1 MMRPMLATFACALLA
16 GCTSGAGTPPPQA
29 AAQVSSA
36 PAIAG
41 AIKGVHHIGI
51 TVSNIDDTLAFYS
64 RSVPYE
70 LVERRMVDAAT
81 FPAQVLARRE
91 GQIEVALVRTPT
103 VFLQLIDIDPATK
116 APPERRPVTGPGY
129 THICFQS
136 PSTAPKY
143 DVFKANGLDML
154 SRGDGPVDLG
164 GYGVTYAYG
173 FDPDGIMIEME
184 QLTPE
189 VIAAHGELGTKRM
202 RFPAWATHI
211 GTVTGDKEQ
220 MVAFYTKILGFGP
233 RRELPP
239 TRRQT
244 FDEIADVDGVVASA
258 SWFDVGNFEL
268 EFWHYVEPR
277 TPVGTGA
284 RMIDTT
290 GYNAIV
296 FETDDLA
303 ASIDR
308 LERDGLQF
316 TGKAFEL
323 GGWLVRYA
331 RDPEGN
337 LIAFQENIAAGSA
350 RSIDD
355 MLWLKDRAPQ

>member
-1 MMRPMLATFACALLA
+1 MIRPVLTALACLSLANCAA
-16 GCTSGAGTPPPQA
+16 TISTAAPGA
-29 AAQVSSA
+29 AAAA
-36 PAIAG
+36 PVPVIAG
-41 AIKGVHHIGI
+41 PIKGVHNIGI
-51 TVSNIDDTLAFYS
+51 TVSDIDDTLAFYS

-70 LVERRMVDAAT
+70 LVERRMVDAAV
-81 FPAQVLARRE
+81 FPSEVLTKRK
-91 GQIEVALVRTPT
+91 GKIEIALVRTPT
-103 VFLQLIDIDPATK
+103 VFLQLIDIDPAAK
-116 APPERRPVTGPGY
+116 AAPVRRPVIGPGY

-143 DVFKANGLDML
+143 DVFKANGLAML
-154 SRGDGPVDLG
+154 SRGGGPVDLG

-173 FDPDGIMIEME
+173 FDPDGIMVEME

-189 VIAAHGELGTKRM
+189 VIAGHGELGTKRM
-202 RFPAWATHI
+202 RHPAWATHI
-211 GTVTGDKEQ
+211 GNATGDKAQ
-220 MVAFYTKILGFGP
+220 MVTFYTRVLGHGP

-244 FDEIADVDGVVASA
+244 FDEIADIDGVVAAA

-277 TPVGTGA
+277 TPVGTQP
-284 RMIDTT
+284 RMIDAI

-296 FETDDLA
+296 FETNDLA
-303 ASIDR
+303 ATLAR
-308 LERDGLQF
+308 LENEGVRF
-316 TGKAFEL
+316 VGKTFEL
-323 GGWLVRYA
+323 GGWRVRYA

-337 LIAFQENIAAGSA
+337 LIAFQQNIGAGAA

>member
-1 MMRPMLATFACALLA
+1 
-16 GCTSGAGTPPPQA
+16 
-29 AAQVSSA
+29 
-36 PAIAG
+36 
-41 AIKGVHHIGI
+41 
-51 TVSNIDDTLAFYS
+51 
-64 RSVPYE
+64 
-70 LVERRMVDAAT
+70 
-81 FPAQVLARRE
+81 
-91 GQIEVALVRTPT
+91 
-103 VFLQLIDIDPATK
+103 
-116 APPERRPVTGPGY
+116 
-129 THICFQS
+129 
-136 PSTAPKY
+136 
-143 DVFKANGLDML
+143 VFKANGLDML

-211 GTVTGDKEQ
+211 GNVTGDKEQ
-220 MVAFYTKILGFGP
+220 MVTFYSKVLGHGP

-244 FDEIADVDGVVASA
+244 FDEIADIDGIVAAA

-268 EFWHYVEPR
+268 EFWHYIEPR
-277 TPVGTGA
+277 TPKGTA
-284 RMIDTT
+284 AQMIDAI

-303 ASIDR
+303 ATLAR
-308 LERDGLQF
+308 LEREGVRF
-316 TGKAFEL
+316 AGKTFEL
-323 GGWLVRYA
+323 GGWRVRYA

-337 LIAFQENIAAGSA
+337 LIAFQQNIGAGAA

-355 MLWLKDRAPQ
+355 MLWLKDRAP

>member
-1 MMRPMLATFACALLA
+1 MMRPVLTALACALVASCTASGPIAAEPA
-16 GCTSGAGTPPPQA
+16 GSTPSQPAEGT
-29 AAQVSSA
+29 
-36 PAIAG
+36 
-41 AIKGVHHIGI
+41 IKGVHHIGI
-51 TVSNIDDTLAFYS
+51 TVSDIDETLAFYS

-70 LVERRMVDAAT
+70 LVERRIVDAA
-81 FPAQVLARRE
+81 VLPSEILSRRS
-91 GQIEVALVRTPT
+91 GPIEIALVRTPT
-103 VFLQLIDIDPATK
+103 VFFQLIDVDPATRA
-116 APPERRPVTGPGY
+116 APDRRPVIGPGY

-202 RFPAWATHI
+202 RHPAWATHI
-211 GTVTGDKEQ
+211 GNVTGDKAQ
-220 MVAFYTKILGFGP
+220 MVGFYTRVLGHGP

-244 FDEIADVDGVVASA
+244 FDEIADIDGIVAEA

-277 TPVGTGA
+277 TPLGTTA
-284 RMIDTT
+284 RMIDAI

-296 FETDDLA
+296 FETDNIGATLA
-303 ASIDR
+303 R
-308 LERDGLQF
+308 LEREGVSF
-316 TGKAFEL
+316 AGETFEL
-323 GGWLVRYA
+323 GGWRVRYA

-337 LIAFQENIAAGSA
+337 LIAFQQNMSAGAA

-355 MLWLKDRAPQ
+355 MLWLKDRAPE